1 MSLLRDQGMICSVMF
16 RGDSDYQCTH
26 YYADVSGFNREV
38 GNVCGE
44 CRGICGNV
52 GECMRNVWEHVGTGG
67 MGS

>member
-1 MSLLRDQGMICSVMF
+1 MF

-44 CRGICGNV
+44 CRGMCGNV